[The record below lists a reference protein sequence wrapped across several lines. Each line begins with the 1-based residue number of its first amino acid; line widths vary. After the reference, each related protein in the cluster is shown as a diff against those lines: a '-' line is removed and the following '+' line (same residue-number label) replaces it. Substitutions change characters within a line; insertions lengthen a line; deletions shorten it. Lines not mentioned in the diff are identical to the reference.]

1 MLFPFLCSCFQSAGY
16 LQKQKICCIS
26 DSKVFTSS
34 QTVFCYLIADTHDA
48 VLRFN
53 AAPTSGYEKD
63 VGSKTTIRLINSQ
76 VNKTDSALQIKTSSR
91 LVLQTKQGQIQIMW
105 NNWEVSKNIMSRL
118 FIYGI
123 INNQY
128 LKKTDETKNQFG
140 PSGLMFEVLM
150 RILKIYMLSWLN
162 MKTLLILG

>member
-76 VNKTDSALQIKTSSR
+76 VNKTGSALQIKTSSR